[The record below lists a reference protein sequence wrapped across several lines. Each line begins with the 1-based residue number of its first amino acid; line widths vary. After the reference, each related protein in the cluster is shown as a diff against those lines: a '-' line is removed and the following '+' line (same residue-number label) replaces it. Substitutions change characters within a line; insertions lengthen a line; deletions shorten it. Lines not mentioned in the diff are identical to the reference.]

1 MHIAKLNVETTR
13 VIILW
18 VTCLLR
24 QKAMGIKSSGASLL
38 KALSV
43 LLKSIVQISERHI
56 NAKNANGI
64 NNAPLKDIFSF
75 FTDKKE
81 YKINN
86 IKAILLYTHPKG
98 MVATT
103 NEIKETSSLLL
114 GGRPILVSSAFLE
127 VL

>member
-1 MHIAKLNVETTR
+1 MAKLNVEITL

-24 QKAMGIKSSGASLL
+24 QKAIGTNSNGASLL
-38 KALSV
+38 RALRV

-56 NAKNANGI
+56 SPKKANGI
-64 NNAPLKDIFSF
+64 NNAPLKDMFSF

-81 YKINN
+81 YSINN
-86 IKAILLYTHPKG
+86 IKATLLYTYPKG